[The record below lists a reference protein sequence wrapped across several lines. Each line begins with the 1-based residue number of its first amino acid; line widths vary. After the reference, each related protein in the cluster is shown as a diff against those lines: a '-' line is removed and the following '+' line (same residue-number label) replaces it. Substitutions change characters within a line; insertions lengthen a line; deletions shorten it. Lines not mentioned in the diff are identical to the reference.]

1 MELSFALSCS
11 HESLL
16 WGLAQSIPEKT
27 LRSFPP
33 LPFSGSLLLHSESF
47 RKARLLLAE
56 GSFTDCVGKEGELCL
71 IELARFK
78 IVKITNPKTFKKH
91 RLFIDYLISINIFET

>member
-27 LRSFPP
+27 LRSFLP

-56 GSFTDCVGKEGELCL
+56 GSFTDCVGRGGLCL
-71 IELARFK
+71 DNLIVIEK
-78 IVKITNPKTFKKH
+78 IKMHIYFAYI
-91 RLFIDYLISINIFET
+91 LIIIIFIL

>member
-1 MELSFALSCS
+1 MYLSMELSSALSCS

-47 RKARLLLAE
+47 RKARHLLAE
-56 GSFTDCVGKEGELCL
+56 GSFTDCDRKKGLCFDNLIL
-71 IELARFK
+71 IEEIKIHIYLAY
-78 IVKITNPKTFKKH
+78 ILIIII
-91 RLFIDYLISINIFET
+91 FIP